1 MESDFDLDIELS
13 LFTAALA
20 IIFILLC
27 ITLSYYHIMISMLL
41 QAVINMGF
49 YVRYKVFF
57 MELHGF
63 LCGIDD
69 VSGPIRLHHLLQV

>member
-1 MESDFDLDIELS
+1 MESNFDLDIELS
-13 LFTAALA
+13 LFADALA

-27 ITLSYYHIMISMLL
+27 ITLCYYHTMISMLP
-41 QAVINMGF
+41 QAIINMGF
-49 YVRYKVFF
+49 YYGEVQGFF

-69 VSGPIRLHHLLQV
+69 VSGPIRLHHLL

>member
-13 LFTAALA
+13 LFAAALA

-27 ITLSYYHIMISMLL
+27 ITLNHITMSMLP
-41 QAVINMGF
+41 QAIINMGF
-49 YVRYKVFF
+49 YVRYKVFLF

-63 LCGIDD
+63 Y
-69 VSGPIRLHHLLQV
+69 VE

>member
-27 ITLSYYHIMISMLL
+27 ITLNHIMISMLP
-41 QAVINMGF
+41 QAIINMGF
-49 YVRYKVFF
+49 YT
-57 MELHGF
+57 ELHGF
-63 LCGIDD
+63 LCGVDD